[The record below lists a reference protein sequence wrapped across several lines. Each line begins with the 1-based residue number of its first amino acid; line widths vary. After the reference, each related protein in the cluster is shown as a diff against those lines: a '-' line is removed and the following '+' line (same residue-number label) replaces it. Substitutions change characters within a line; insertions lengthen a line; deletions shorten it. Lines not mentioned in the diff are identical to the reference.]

1 MPKDPIDVIYPRGEP
16 LPLVY
21 DSPHSGSDYPADFRH
36 AIDRMVLRRS
46 EDAHIDELYAH
57 VVERGAVLLHALF
70 PRCYIDTNRAA
81 DDIDTALID
90 GTWPAPVVPSAK
102 AANGKGLIW
111 RQIGSH
117 GDIYKERLTA
127 AEVAARIERYWQP
140 YHRTISQLLNDAHAR
155 FGVVYHVNCHSMGSR
170 GDRTTEDGPVERP
183 DFVIGDRDGTTC
195 EKRFTELVVETLRA
209 QGYTCAVND
218 PYKGVELV
226 RRYSKPSAGRH
237 SIQIEL
243 KRGRYMDE
251 RTIEKAAEYERTAAA
266 LRRLTD
272 AIADYVAGRI
282 GS

>member
-1 MPKDPIDVIYPRGEP
+1 MPQGPVEVLRPKGEP

-57 VVERGAVLLHALF
+57 VVDRGAVLLHALF
-70 PRCYIDTNRAA
+70 PRCYIDANRSAE
-81 DDIDTALID
+81 DIDTTLIA
-90 GTWPAPVVPSAK
+90 GAWPSAVAPSRK

-117 GDIYKERLTA
+117 GDIYKERLTV
-127 AEVAARIERYWQP
+127 AEVTARIERYWQP
-140 YHRTISQLLNDAHAR
+140 YHRTISQLLDAGHAR

-170 GDRTTEDGPVERP
+170 GDRTTEDGAVERP

-209 QGYTCAVND
+209 QGFSCAVND

-226 RRYSKPSAGRH
+226 RRYSNPSAGRH

-251 RTIEKAAEYERTAAA
+251 KTIDKSAEYDRTQAA

-272 AIADYVAGRI
+272 AIADYVSGKI
-282 GS
+282 GA